1 MWVWHQKKD
10 QFIEQIIVKHQ
21 QTVRNFKSSLK
32 VSVTLKEKLFRWIT
46 YGVLYSIA
54 PLIITVSFSVLFGYV
69 IRVADFLTDFLFALF
84 AVSMNLV
91 NLISDDADC
100 SDFNQFVRSFVA
112 LIALMSFQLPILL
125 LFMPATTYSVLSR
138 AILVN
143 ISTFLT
149 QKATINMIFR
159 VSAFFMIVVIAL
171 GIFIIVRQNSK
182 HIDISD

>member
-1 MWVWHQKKD
+1 M
-10 QFIEQIIVKHQ
+10 
-21 QTVRNFKSSLK
+21 
-32 VSVTLKEKLFRWIT
+32 
-46 YGVLYSIA
+46 
-54 PLIITVSFSVLFGYV
+54 LFGYV

-138 AILVN
+138 AILDN